1 MKNIGE
7 NPAVSG
13 LLRKMLFWCISF
25 QILGIT
31 ANFLRNVCS
40 QMKPSKQ
47 RTNFIQSLIEKKNN
61 QKFSFCQECYAD
73 MFSLQ
78 ILPIYKDYSFFG
90 LEIITER
97 VLHIMQQIK
106 KFSL

>member
-13 LLRKMLFWCISF
+13 VLRKMLFWCISF

-31 ANFLRNVCS
+31 ANFLRKMCS

-47 RTNFIQSLIEKKNN
+47 RTNFIQSLIEENIVKNFHFVRSVTLIF
-61 QKFSFCQECYAD
+61 FSFIFCQYIKTTL
-73 MFSLQ
+73 SL
-78 ILPIYKDYSFFG
+78 
-90 LEIITER
+90 
-97 VLHIMQQIK
+97 VLK
-106 KFSL
+106 